1 MVKHGFERIAD
12 GGLVPVEMA
21 AEEVQMKGWLHL
33 ENPLGRLFDGETGE
47 EVHDFAEQ
55 LDRIGYVPSSCAPPI
70 FDIYADTFPDGRQHR
85 SEQRVLAREWYYTCE
100 TRWER
105 YD

>member
-33 ENPLGRLFDGETGE
+33 ENPLGRLFDGETGD
-47 EVHDFAEQ
+47 EVHDCAEPI
-55 LDRIGYVPSSCAPPI
+55 DRIGYVPYYRAHPI
-70 FDIYADTFPDGRQHR
+70 FEIDAAKLERTHIVSVTT
-85 SEQRVLAREWYYTCE
+85 WYVRFNLGVDQY
-100 TRWER
+100 
-105 YD
+105 